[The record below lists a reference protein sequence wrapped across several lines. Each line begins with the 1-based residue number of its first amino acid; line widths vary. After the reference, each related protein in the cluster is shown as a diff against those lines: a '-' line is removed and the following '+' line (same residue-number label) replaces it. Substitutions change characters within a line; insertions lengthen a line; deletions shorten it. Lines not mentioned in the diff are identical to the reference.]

1 MDWGFSS
8 STPCS
13 CCKTRRCSRSL
24 WCCAYSWWSRLRCFC
39 VLIINSTAGHSAR
52 GSSEDDYLTRKAL
65 HAAVGPISAP
75 DAEGGRIA
83 MFRVN
88 DPLARWTLVGLAI
101 LGIIVA
107 VRLLIG
113 LW

>member
-1 MDWGFSS
+1 MES
-8 STPCS
+8 
-13 CCKTRRCSRSL
+13 
-24 WCCAYSWWSRLRCFC
+24 
-39 VLIINSTAGHSAR
+39 SAR
-52 GSSEDDYLTRKAL
+52 SRR
-65 HAAVGPISAP
+65 AVSAP

-83 MFRVN
+83 MFRMN
-88 DPLARWTLVGLAI
+88 DPLARWALVGLAI